1 MTPKTTTRRAKTTRP
16 AAATSD
22 RRVTAHEPPAG
33 AQTEAEGVAAPAAS
47 PVARTPSKSTDNHSN
62 GTPASAQPS
71 TLSTAP
77 ARRALVGAIFAA
89 VPRHE
94 RAALAGAIFRCA
106 TAPTAEGRE
115 AAQYDCR
122 DGGHP
127 YAAAAVLGAYG
138 CAVGYVGETVDPPCA
153 YRRDICET
161 VDPPPAALDASTA
174 EALAF
179 DLTAATVADAAG
191 AVPRVLRLT
200 VAPPVDLD
208 ALLAAVGEQ
217 VERYSNGALAISLA
231 AARRIVDGR
240 SPHAADG
247 TVADALAWLLVD
259 IGRDLRDTAKGYRS
273 AVHELACA
281 RRNDDDA
288 TIARRANDLRRDR
301 AELARVGALAG
312 RIAAAVTAAEE

>member
-138 CAVGYVGETVDPPCA
+138 CAVGYVG
-153 YRRDICET
+153 ET